1 MDASNLHESDTD
13 TIQDIEQDYQQETK
27 KIIEHEQNNHFVE
40 EQTDEE
46 IEEEYEVPSIVE
58 NHVEINEKIIIP
70 KLDLIDD
77 VYETIKTPEINDT
90 DSEIIS
96 EIESLEKQPDKSE
109 EEQFDEKNN
118 DFDLDIDKTY
128 SNSLNTEE
136 ISSDDTQTDS
146 FNNMENDEACE
157 EDNFNQNE
165 IDAEST
171 RLNFFPAKNF
181 QSCK

>member
-1 MDASNLHESDTD
+1 LDASNLHESDTD
-13 TIQDIEQDYQQETK
+13 TIQDIEQEYQQETMEV
-27 KIIEHEQNNHFVE
+27 IEHEQNNHFVE
-40 EQTDEE
+40 EQQDEE

-77 VYETIKTPEINDT
+77 VYERIKTPEINDH

-96 EIESLEKQPDKSE
+96 EIESLEKQPEKE
-109 EEQFDEKNN
+109 LFEEKNN
-118 DFDLDIDKTY
+118 DFDIDIDKTY